1 MTEFLEFTLDKFTFK
16 VAADRVYSTEG
27 VWAKE
32 NGEQIILGMSDY
44 LQQRSGDI
52 AFAEVVQ
59 AGTAVAAGEPLAD
72 IETIKADLELATP
85 VSGTVQAVSEKMDF
99 EPEIINQDPYE
110 EGWMAIILASNWAS
124 EQTNLLSPEA
134 YLEQIKSEA
143 EEEIAEL

>member
-72 IETIKADLELATP
+72 IETIKADLELVTP